1 MAFKDVPIQKKL
13 IRVIL
18 ITSGAVLLLTCS
30 AFYAYEF
37 LTFRKTIV
45 NQLTTLGK
53 IIAAN
58 STAALAFESK
68 DEADQILAAL
78 SAEPHVVAAGLY
90 TEDGKLFS
98 RYPGSLKVSQFP
110 KDIKKTGFF
119 FQQSYIVGYLPVKEG
134 DRWLGTLYL
143 RSDMKA
149 ISQRFTLYGGIVVLV
164 LILSSLLAYLLTE
177 RLQRRIS
184 DPILSLAE
192 TAKAISNRQDYSVRA
207 TKLGNDEL
215 GLLTDAFNQMLTRIE
230 EQSQEIISF
239 NQQLEQKVNSR
250 TIQLEAA
257 NQELEA
263 FSYSVSHDLRAPLRA
278 VHGYAQILEED
289 YNAVLDDEARRL
301 IGVIQQN
308 AKQMGMLIDDL
319 LAFSRLGRKELT
331 KNLVPM
337 TELVEST
344 VADIKKNAP
353 YNAQIIIHPLH
364 TVFADRSLLSQVF
377 INLLSNAIKYSSAT
391 EKPVIEVRS
400 YQENEHIIVEVKD
413 NGAGFDNQYVHKLF
427 GVFQRL
433 HSSEEFEGT
442 GVGLALVK
450 RIITKHG
457 GTVWA
462 HGELNKGASFFF
474 SLPEENK
481 H

>member
-1 MAFKDVPIQKKL
+1 MVFQDEPIQKKL

-18 ITSGAVLLLTCS
+18 MTSGAVLLLTCS
-30 AFYAYEF
+30 AFFAYEF
-37 LTFRKTIV
+37 LTFRKTTIS
-45 NQLTTLGK
+45 QLTTLGK
-53 IIAAN
+53 IIASN

-90 TEDGKLFS
+90 TANGKLFS
-98 RYPGSLKVSQFP
+98 HYPANLAPKHFP
-110 KDIKKTGFF
+110 GTVQKDGFSIEE
-119 FQQSYIVGYLPVKEG
+119 SYIIGYQPVIEG

-149 ISQRFTLYGGIVVLV
+149 INQRFLLYIGIVALV
-164 LILSSLLAYLLTE
+164 MVFSSLLAYFLTE
-177 RLQRRIS
+177 RLQKRIS
-184 DPILSLAE
+184 DPILLLAE
-192 TAKAISNRQDYSVRA
+192 TAKAISDRQDYSVRA

-239 NQQLEQKVNSR
+239 NQDLEQKVNDR
-250 TIQLEAA
+250 TMQLEAA
-257 NQELEA
+257 NRELEA

-278 VHGYAQILEED
+278 VHGYARILEED
-289 YNAVLDDEARRL
+289 YHSVLDEEAKRL
-301 IGVIQQN
+301 LNVVQQN

-331 KNLVPM
+331 K
-337 TELVEST
+337 TEVSMSELAES
-344 VADIKKNAP
+344 VVSDLNKNTP
-353 YNAQIIIHPLH
+353 HNARIIIQPLH

-377 INLLSNAIKYSSAT
+377 VNLLSNAIKYSSVAQ
-391 EKPVIEVRS
+391 EPVIEVHS
-400 YQENEHIIVEVKD
+400 YTEGPDVVVEVKD
-413 NGAGFDNQYVHKLF
+413 NGAGFDNQYVNKLF

-457 GTVWA
+457 GRVWA
-462 HGELNKGASFFF
+462 YGELNKGASFFF
-474 SLPEENK
+474 SLPGELK
-481 H
+481 R